1 MKKSDRQL
9 AMDRDISRRA
19 SIHDLSLASLGL
31 TLNANALAQD
41 ITGNL
46 DAAEQC
52 YPPVRTGMR
61 GSHPGAFEVAHA
73 LAREGRRRGGRG
85 VVGRSGYLQAGRK
98 LMCFSESHG
107 VRKVLG

>member
-9 AMDRDISRRA
+9 GMDRDITRRDF
-19 SIHDLSLASLGL
+19 IHNLSLASLGL

-41 ITGNL
+41 TTGNL
-46 DAAEQC
+46 DAAEAY

-85 VVGRSGYLQAGRK
+85 VVGLSGYLQAGRK
-98 LMCFSESHG
+98 LVCFSESHG